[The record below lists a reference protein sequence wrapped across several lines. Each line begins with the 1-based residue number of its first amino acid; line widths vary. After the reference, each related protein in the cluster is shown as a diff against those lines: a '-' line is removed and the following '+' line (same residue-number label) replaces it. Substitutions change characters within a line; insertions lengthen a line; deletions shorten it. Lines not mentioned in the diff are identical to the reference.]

1 MALERVAAIGVA
13 TPVRNPTGTG
23 SRRPATGETI
33 EFTFE
38 MAAADELI
46 ATNAEG
52 VQFKLAGLG
61 SLAADLT
68 AGDVLLMKVLA
79 TSPRLELVL
88 FDTAARPGAQ
98 ARASAVP
105 ADRSGMPAF
114 ENEQAAMRPDQV
126 AWLRQMV
133 WRPPDTASMATS
145 WRALMLGQLERQAA
159 QREPGIDPW
168 TLAAFAWGGLRVKLR
183 VLPPDPDAKPPTRYR
198 DAAPLTL
205 RIVLALPRLGGVTVQ
220 LQLAADGVL
229 LDLAAEHAEA
239 LQPLRNLMPTIV
251 AALARI
257 DLRVLRCRLAR
268 GLPNGISWN
277 PAARPAITS
286 PTTSASATPAAAA
299 RSPQA
304 RIPPETA
311 LSPILFR
318 AAAEVVAVLSAH

>member
-1 MALERVAAIGVA
+1 MALERIAAIGVA
-13 TPVRNPTGTG
+13 TPVRNPTGAG
-23 SRRPATGETI
+23 SRQPATGETI

-38 MAAADELI
+38 AAAADELI

-79 TSPRLELVL
+79 TTPRLELVL
-88 FDTAARPGAQ
+88 YDTAARPGAQ
-98 ARASAVP
+98 ARTQALP
-105 ADRSGMPAF
+105 ADRSGMSSAF

-133 WRPPDTASMATS
+133 WRPPDTATMATS
-145 WRALMLGQLERQAA
+145 WRTLMLGQLERQAI

-168 TLAAFAWGGLRVKLR
+168 TLAAFAWNGLRVKLR
-183 VLPPDPDAKPPTRYR
+183 VLPADPDGAPPPRYR

-205 RIVLALPRLGGVTVQ
+205 RIVLILPRLGGVTVQ

-277 PAARPAITS
+277 PTVRPATAL
-286 PTTSASATPAAAA
+286 PAASPAAAA
-299 RSPQA
+299 SARGLQA

-311 LSPILFR
+311 LPQILFR
-318 AAAEVVAVLSAH
+318 AAAEVVAALSAA